1 MPKISV
7 LMPIYNVERYLREAL
22 LSVADQTLR
31 DIEILCINDGSTDD
45 SRAIAAE
52 FCKLDARFRLIDKP
66 NSGYGASM
74 NRGLAEAQGDYIAIL
89 EPDDIYEPTAL
100 ETLYKAAQISDADV
114 AKANYWFYWSK
125 PQLKDKLI
133 QVVKPAWFED
143 AARIEH
149 LAVGSSSSCESSD
162 RKTSGGEASGH
173 EASGDADASSNPGT
187 PDGIACMVADPYEL
201 PGIFF
206 MIPSI
211 WSALY
216 KRSYLAEHNI
226 RFLETPGASF
236 QDLSFTFKV
245 FAYTH
250 KVCLVDVPVLHYR
263 QDNESSSVN
272 DPKKAYCVIEELAE
286 IDAVVEALE
295 KSESGS
301 AHVLEDYSGKIDA
314 SGLKDAES
322 KNINAGGYLSQIAY
336 RIAYDNYLWNYQRLA
351 PDVRKTFIQQ
361 GADDLRAKQA
371 DGYYNPEFFEP
382 YQQLNHDALM
392 KDVDAFDKAYPKTP
406 SLPAKAWYYFKLGG
420 PSALASILR
429 R

>member
-7 LMPIYNVERYLREAL
+7 LMPIYNVERYIREAL

-45 SRAIAAE
+45 SRAIVAE
-52 FCKLDARFRLIDKP
+52 FCKLDARFKLIDKP

-100 ETLYKAAQISDADV
+100 EALYKAAQVSDADV
-114 AKANYWFYWSK
+114 TKANYWFYWSK
-125 PQLKDKLI
+125 PQPKNKLI
-133 QVVKPAWFED
+133 QVVKPVWFED
-143 AARIEH
+143 AAQIEH
-149 LAVGSSSSCESSD
+149 HAVGSLVIGSNN
-162 RKTSGGEASGH
+162 
-173 EASGDADASSNPGT
+173 GDAS
-187 PDGIACMVADPYEL
+187 DGIACMVADPYEL

-250 KVCLVDVPVLHYR
+250 KVCLVDAPVLHYR

-286 IDAVVEALE
+286 IDAVVEALAVNNDLGDQVPI
-295 KSESGS
+295 KSQNTRMQRVVS
-301 AHVLEDYSGKIDA
+301 DQ
-314 SGLKDAES
+314 
-322 KNINAGGYLSQIAY
+322 YLSQIAY

-351 PDVRKTFIQQ
+351 PDVRKAFIQQ
-361 GADDLRAKQA
+361 GANDLRAKQA
-371 DGYYNPEFFEP
+371 DEYYNPEFFEP

>member
-1 MPKISV
+1 
-7 LMPIYNVERYLREAL
+7 MPIYNVERYIREAL

-45 SRAIAAE
+45 SRAIVAE

-100 ETLYKAAQISDADV
+100 EALYKAAQVSDADV
-114 AKANYWFYWSK
+114 TKANYWFYWSK
-125 PQLKDKLI
+125 PQPKDKLI

-143 AARIEH
+143 AVQIEH
-149 LAVGSSSSCESSD
+149 LAVGSLVIGSNN
-162 RKTSGGEASGH
+162 
-173 EASGDADASSNPGT
+173 GDAS
-187 PDGIACMVADPYEL
+187 DGIACMVADPYEL

-250 KVCLVDVPVLHYR
+250 KVCLVDAPVLHYR

-286 IDAVVEALE
+286 IDAVVEALAVNNDLGDQVPI
-295 KSESGS
+295 KSQNTRMQRVVS
-301 AHVLEDYSGKIDA
+301 DQ
-314 SGLKDAES
+314 
-322 KNINAGGYLSQIAY
+322 YLSQIAY

-351 PDVRKTFIQQ
+351 PNVRKAFIQQ
-361 GADDLRAKQA
+361 GANDLRAKQA

>member
-45 SRAIAAE
+45 SRAIVAE

-74 NRGLAEAQGDYIAIL
+74 NRGLAEAQGDYVAIL

-100 ETLYKAAQISDADV
+100 EALYKAAQVSDADV
-114 AKANYWFYWSK
+114 TKANYWFYWSK
-125 PQLKDKLI
+125 PQPKDKLI

-143 AARIEH
+143 AVQIEH
-149 LAVGSSSSCESSD
+149 LAVGSLVIGSNN
-162 RKTSGGEASGH
+162 
-173 EASGDADASSNPGT
+173 GDAS
-187 PDGIACMVADPYEL
+187 DGIACMVADPYEL

-250 KVCLVDVPVLHYR
+250 KVCLVDAPVLHYR

-286 IDAVVEALE
+286 IDAVVEALAVNNDLGDQVPI
-295 KSESGS
+295 KSQNTRMQRVVS
-301 AHVLEDYSGKIDA
+301 DQ
-314 SGLKDAES
+314 
-322 KNINAGGYLSQIAY
+322 YLSQIAY

-351 PDVRKTFIQQ
+351 PNVRKAFIQQ
-361 GADDLRAKQA
+361 GANDLRAKQA

>member
-52 FCKLDARFRLIDKP
+52 FCKLDARFKLIDKP

-89 EPDDIYEPTAL
+89 EPDDIYESTAL
-100 ETLYKAAQISDADV
+100 EALYKAAQVSDADV
-114 AKANYWFYWSK
+114 TKANYWFYWSK
-125 PQLKDKLI
+125 PQPKDKLI
-133 QVVKPAWFED
+133 QVVKPAWFEN
-143 AARIEH
+143 ATQIEH
-149 LAVGSSSSCESSD
+149 LAVGSLVIGSNN
-162 RKTSGGEASGH
+162 
-173 EASGDADASSNPGT
+173 GDAS
-187 PDGIACMVADPYEL
+187 DGIACMVADPYEL

-216 KRSYLAEHNI
+216 KRSYLVEHSI

-250 KVCLVDVPVLHYR
+250 KVCLVDAPVLHYR

-286 IDAVVEALE
+286 IDAVVEALAVNNDLGDQVPI
-295 KSESGS
+295 KSQNTRMQRVVS
-301 AHVLEDYSGKIDA
+301 DQ
-314 SGLKDAES
+314 
-322 KNINAGGYLSQIAY
+322 YLSQIAY

-351 PDVRKTFIQQ
+351 QDVRKAFIQQ
-361 GADDLRAKQA
+361 GANDLRAKQA

>member
-7 LMPIYNVERYLREAL
+7 LMPIYNVERYIREAL

-45 SRAIAAE
+45 SRAIVAE

-100 ETLYKAAQISDADV
+100 EALYKAAQISDADV
-114 AKANYWFYWSK
+114 TKANYWFYWSK
-125 PQLKDKLI
+125 PQPKDKLI

-143 AARIEH
+143 AVQIEH
-149 LAVGSSSSCESSD
+149 LAVGSLVIGSNN
-162 RKTSGGEASGH
+162 
-173 EASGDADASSNPGT
+173 GDAS
-187 PDGIACMVADPYEL
+187 DGIACMVADPYEL

-250 KVCLVDVPVLHYR
+250 KVCLVDAPILHYR

-286 IDAVVEALE
+286 IDAVVEALAVNNDLGDQVPI
-295 KSESGS
+295 KSQNTRMQRVVS
-301 AHVLEDYSGKIDA
+301 DQ
-314 SGLKDAES
+314 
-322 KNINAGGYLSQIAY
+322 YLSQIAY

-351 PDVRKTFIQQ
+351 PDVRKAFIQQ
-361 GADDLRAKQA
+361 GANDLRAKQA

-392 KDVDAFDKAYPKTP
+392 KDVDAFDKAYPKTS

>member
-1 MPKISV
+1 
-7 LMPIYNVERYLREAL
+7 MPIYNVERYLREAL

-45 SRAIAAE
+45 SRAIVAE

-100 ETLYKAAQISDADV
+100 ETLYKAAQVSDADV
-114 AKANYWFYWSK
+114 TKANYWFYWSK
-125 PQLKDKLI
+125 PQPKDKLI

-143 AARIEH
+143 AAQIEH
-149 LAVGSSSSCESSD
+149 LAVGSLVIGSNN
-162 RKTSGGEASGH
+162 
-173 EASGDADASSNPGT
+173 GDAS
-187 PDGIACMVADPYEL
+187 DGIACMVADPYEL

-226 RFLETPGASF
+226 RFLETSGASF

-250 KVCLVDVPVLHYR
+250 KVCLVDAPILHYR

-286 IDAVVEALE
+286 IDAVVEALAVNNDLGDQVPI
-295 KSESGS
+295 KSQNTRMQRVVS
-301 AHVLEDYSGKIDA
+301 DQ
-314 SGLKDAES
+314 
-322 KNINAGGYLSQIAY
+322 YLSQIAY

-351 PDVRKTFIQQ
+351 PDVRKAFIQQ
-361 GADDLRAKQA
+361 GANDLRAKQA
-371 DGYYNPEFFEP
+371 IGHHNPEFFEP

-392 KDVDAFDKAYPKTP
+392 KDIDAFDKAYPKTP

>member
-1 MPKISV
+1 
-7 LMPIYNVERYLREAL
+7 MPIYNVERYLREAL

-45 SRAIAAE
+45 SRAIVAE

-100 ETLYKAAQISDADV
+100 EALYKAAQVSDADV
-114 AKANYWFYWSK
+114 TKANYWFYWSK
-125 PQLKDKLI
+125 PQPKDKLI

-143 AARIEH
+143 AVQIEH
-149 LAVGSSSSCESSD
+149 LAVGSLVIGSNN
-162 RKTSGGEASGH
+162 
-173 EASGDADASSNPGT
+173 GDAS
-187 PDGIACMVADPYEL
+187 DGIACMVADPYEL

-216 KRSYLAEHNI
+216 KRSYLAEHSI

-250 KVCLVDVPVLHYR
+250 KVCLVDAPVLHYR

-286 IDAVVEALE
+286 IDAVVEALAVNNDLGDQVPI
-295 KSESGS
+295 KSQNTRMQRVVS
-301 AHVLEDYSGKIDA
+301 DQ
-314 SGLKDAES
+314 
-322 KNINAGGYLSQIAY
+322 YLSQITY

-351 PDVRKTFIQQ
+351 PDVRKAFIQQ
-361 GADDLRAKQA
+361 GANDLRAKQA
-371 DGYYNPEFFEP
+371 DGYYNPELFEP
-382 YQQLNHDALM
+382 YQRLNHDALM

>member
-45 SRAIAAE
+45 SRAIVAE

-100 ETLYKAAQISDADV
+100 ETLYKAAQVSDADV

-125 PQLKDKLI
+125 PQPKDKLI

-143 AARIEH
+143 AVQIEH
-149 LAVGSSSSCESSD
+149 LAVGSLAIGSNNGDTSD
-162 RKTSGGEASGH
+162 TI
-173 EASGDADASSNPGT
+173 T
-187 PDGIACMVADPYEL
+187 YMVADPYEL

-216 KRSYLAEHNI
+216 KRSYLAEHSI

-250 KVCLVDVPVLHYR
+250 KVCLVDAPILHYR

-295 KSESGS
+295 EPGSGKELGSESIS
-301 AHVLEDYSGKIDA
+301 ADD
-314 SGLKDAES
+314 
-322 KNINAGGYLSQIAY
+322 YLSQIAY

-351 PDVRKTFIQQ
+351 PDVRKAFIQQ
-361 GADDLRAKQA
+361 GANDLRAKQA

-392 KDVDAFDKAYPKTP
+392 NDVDAFDKAYPKTP

>member
-7 LMPIYNVERYLREAL
+7 LMPIYNVERYIREAL

-45 SRAIAAE
+45 SRAIVAE

-100 ETLYKAAQISDADV
+100 ETLYKAAQVSDADV
-114 AKANYWFYWSK
+114 TKANYWFYWSK
-125 PQLKDKLI
+125 PQPKDKLI

-143 AARIEH
+143 VAQIEH
-149 LAVGSSSSCESSD
+149 LAVGSLVIGSNN
-162 RKTSGGEASGH
+162 
-173 EASGDADASSNPGT
+173 GDAS
-187 PDGIACMVADPYEL
+187 DGIACMVADPYEL

-216 KRSYLAEHNI
+216 KRSYLAEHSI

-250 KVCLVDVPVLHYR
+250 KVCLVDAPVLHYR

-286 IDAVVEALE
+286 IDAVVEALAVNNDLGDQVPI
-295 KSESGS
+295 KSQNTRMQRVVS
-301 AHVLEDYSGKIDA
+301 DQ
-314 SGLKDAES
+314 
-322 KNINAGGYLSQIAY
+322 YLSQIAY

-351 PDVRKTFIQQ
+351 PDVRKAFIQQ
-361 GADDLRAKQA
+361 GANDLRAKQA

>member
-22 LSVADQTLR
+22 LSVADQTLC

-52 FCKLDARFRLIDKP
+52 FCKLDARFKLIDKP

-100 ETLYKAAQISDADV
+100 EALYKAAQVSDADV
-114 AKANYWFYWSK
+114 TKANYWFYWSK
-125 PQLKDKLI
+125 PQPKDKLI
-133 QVVKPAWFED
+133 QVVKPAWFEN
-143 AARIEH
+143 ATQIEH
-149 LAVGSSSSCESSD
+149 LAVGSLVIGSNN
-162 RKTSGGEASGH
+162 
-173 EASGDADASSNPGT
+173 GDAS
-187 PDGIACMVADPYEL
+187 DGIACMVADPYEL

-250 KVCLVDVPVLHYR
+250 KVCLVDAPVLHYR

-286 IDAVVEALE
+286 IDAVVEALAVNNDLGDQVPI
-295 KSESGS
+295 KSQNTRMQRVVS
-301 AHVLEDYSGKIDA
+301 DQ
-314 SGLKDAES
+314 
-322 KNINAGGYLSQIAY
+322 YLSQIAY

-351 PDVRKTFIQQ
+351 PDVRKAFIQQ
-361 GADDLRAKQA
+361 GANDLRAKQA

>member
-45 SRAIAAE
+45 SRAIVAE
-52 FCKLDARFRLIDKP
+52 FCKLDARFKLIDKP

-114 AKANYWFYWSK
+114 TKANYWFYWSK
-125 PQLKDKLI
+125 PQPKDKLI
-133 QVVKPAWFED
+133 QVVKPAWLED
-143 AARIEH
+143 AAQIEH
-149 LAVGSSSSCESSD
+149 LAVGSLVIGSNN
-162 RKTSGGEASGH
+162 
-173 EASGDADASSNPGT
+173 GDAS
-187 PDGIACMVADPYEL
+187 DGIACMVADPYEL

-216 KRSYLAEHNI
+216 KRSYLAEHSI

-250 KVCLVDVPVLHYR
+250 KVCLVDAPVLHYR

-286 IDAVVEALE
+286 IDAVVEALAVNNDLGDQVPI
-295 KSESGS
+295 KSQNTRMQRVVS
-301 AHVLEDYSGKIDA
+301 DQ
-314 SGLKDAES
+314 
-322 KNINAGGYLSQIAY
+322 YLSQIAY

-351 PDVRKTFIQQ
+351 QDVRKAFIQQ
-361 GADDLRAKQA
+361 GANDLRAKQA

>member
-100 ETLYKAAQISDADV
+100 EALYKAAQISDADV
-114 AKANYWFYWSK
+114 TKANYWFYWSK
-125 PQLKDKLI
+125 PQPKDKLI

-143 AARIEH
+143 AVQIEH
-149 LAVGSSSSCESSD
+149 LVVGSLVIGSNNGDTSD
-162 RKTSGGEASGH
+162 T
-173 EASGDADASSNPGT
+173 
-187 PDGIACMVADPYEL
+187 IACMVADPYEL

-216 KRSYLAEHNI
+216 KRSYLAEHSI

-250 KVCLVDVPVLHYR
+250 KVCLVDAPVLHYR

-286 IDAVVEALE
+286 IDAVVEALAVNNDLGDQVPI
-295 KSESGS
+295 KSQNTRMQRVVS
-301 AHVLEDYSGKIDA
+301 DQ
-314 SGLKDAES
+314 
-322 KNINAGGYLSQIAY
+322 YLSQIAY

-351 PDVRKTFIQQ
+351 PDVRKAFIQQ
-361 GADDLRAKQA
+361 GADDLRAKQIK
-371 DGYYNPEFFEP
+371 GNYNPEFFEP

-392 KDVDAFDKAYPKTP
+392 NDVDAFDKAYPKTP

>member
-7 LMPIYNVERYLREAL
+7 LMPIYNVERYIREAL

-45 SRAIAAE
+45 SRAIVAE

-74 NRGLAEAQGDYIAIL
+74 NRGLAEAQGDYVAIL

-100 ETLYKAAQISDADV
+100 ETLYKAAQVSDADV
-114 AKANYWFYWSK
+114 TKANYWFYWSK
-125 PQLKDKLI
+125 PQPKDKLI

-143 AARIEH
+143 AAQIEH
-149 LAVGSSSSCESSD
+149 LAVGSLAIGSND
-162 RKTSGGEASGH
+162 
-173 EASGDADASSNPGT
+173 GDASDA
-187 PDGIACMVADPYEL
+187 IACMVADPYEL

-226 RFLETPGASF
+226 SFLETPGASF

-250 KVCLVDVPVLHYR
+250 KVCLVDAPILHYR

-301 AHVLEDYSGKIDA
+301 ARVLEDHSGKIEA
-314 SGLKDAES
+314 SGSKDAES

-351 PDVRKTFIQQ
+351 PDVRKAFIQQ

-371 DGYYNPEFFEP
+371 IGHYNPEFFEP

-392 KDVDAFDKAYPKTP
+392 NDVDAFDKAYPKTP

>member
-45 SRAIAAE
+45 SRAIIAE
-52 FCKLDARFRLIDKP
+52 FCKLDARFKLIDKP

-100 ETLYKAAQISDADV
+100 EALYKAAQVSDADV
-114 AKANYWFYWSK
+114 TKANYWFYWSK
-125 PQLKDKLI
+125 PQPKDKLI

-143 AARIEH
+143 AAQIEH
-149 LAVGSSSSCESSD
+149 LAVGSLAIGSNNGDTSD
-162 RKTSGGEASGH
+162 A
-173 EASGDADASSNPGT
+173 
-187 PDGIACMVADPYEL
+187 IACMVADPYEL

-250 KVCLVDVPVLHYR
+250 KVCLVDAPILHYR

-286 IDAVVEALE
+286 IDAVVEALK
-295 KSESGS
+295 KSELGS
-301 AHVLEDYSGKIDA
+301 VHVLEDHSDKIDA
-314 SGLKDAES
+314 SGSKDTES
-322 KNINAGGYLSQIAY
+322 KSINAGGYLSQIAY

-351 PDVRKTFIQQ
+351 PDVRKIFIRQ

-371 DGYYNPEFFEP
+371 IGHYNPEFFEP
-382 YQQLNHDALM
+382 YQRLNHDALM
-392 KDVDAFDKAYPKTP
+392 NDVDAFDKAYPKTP

>member
-1 MPKISV
+1 MVILP
-7 LMPIYNVERYLREAL
+7 MGLR
-22 LSVADQTLR
+22 
-31 DIEILCINDGSTDD
+31 
-45 SRAIAAE
+45 
-52 FCKLDARFRLIDKP
+52 
-66 NSGYGASM
+66 
-74 NRGLAEAQGDYIAIL
+74 
-89 EPDDIYEPTAL
+89 
-100 ETLYKAAQISDADV
+100 
-114 AKANYWFYWSK
+114 
-125 PQLKDKLI
+125 
-133 QVVKPAWFED
+133 AW
-143 AARIEH
+143 
-149 LAVGSSSSCESSD
+149 L
-162 RKTSGGEASGH
+162 
-173 EASGDADASSNPGT
+173 
-187 PDGIACMVADPYEL
+187 L

-250 KVCLVDVPVLHYR
+250 KVCLVNAPILHYR

-286 IDAVVEALE
+286 INTVVEALAVNNDLGDQVPI
-295 KSESGS
+295 KSQNTRMQRVVS
-301 AHVLEDYSGKIDA
+301 DQ
-314 SGLKDAES
+314 
-322 KNINAGGYLSQIAY
+322 YLSQIAY

-351 PDVRKTFIQQ
+351 QEVRKAFIQQ
-361 GADDLRAKQA
+361 GANDLRAKQA

-420 PSALASILR
+420 PKALMSILR

>member
-7 LMPIYNVERYLREAL
+7 LMPIYNVERYIREAL

-45 SRAIAAE
+45 SRAIVAE

-114 AKANYWFYWSK
+114 TKANYWFYWSK
-125 PQLKDKLI
+125 PQPKDKLI

-143 AARIEH
+143 AAQIEH
-149 LAVGSSSSCESSD
+149 LAVGSLVIGSNN
-162 RKTSGGEASGH
+162 
-173 EASGDADASSNPGT
+173 GDAS
-187 PDGIACMVADPYEL
+187 DGIACMVADPYEL

-226 RFLETPGASF
+226 RFLETSGASF

-250 KVCLVDVPVLHYR
+250 KVCLVDAPILHYR

-286 IDAVVEALE
+286 IDAVVEALAVNNDLGDQVPI
-295 KSESGS
+295 KSQNTRMQRVVS
-301 AHVLEDYSGKIDA
+301 DQ
-314 SGLKDAES
+314 
-322 KNINAGGYLSQIAY
+322 YLSQIAY

-351 PDVRKTFIQQ
+351 PDVRKAFIQQ
-361 GADDLRAKQA
+361 GANDLRAKQA

>member
-22 LSVADQTLR
+22 LSMANQTLR

-45 SRAIAAE
+45 SRAIVAE

-114 AKANYWFYWSK
+114 TKANYWFYWSK
-125 PQLKDKLI
+125 PQPKDKLI

-143 AARIEH
+143 VAQIEH
-149 LAVGSSSSCESSD
+149 LAVGSLVIGSNN
-162 RKTSGGEASGH
+162 
-173 EASGDADASSNPGT
+173 GDAS
-187 PDGIACMVADPYEL
+187 DGIACMVADPYEL

-216 KRSYLAEHNI
+216 KRSYLAEHSI

-250 KVCLVDVPVLHYR
+250 KVCLVDAPILHYR

-286 IDAVVEALE
+286 IDAVVEALAVNNDLGDQVPI
-295 KSESGS
+295 KSQNTRMQRVVS
-301 AHVLEDYSGKIDA
+301 DQ
-314 SGLKDAES
+314 
-322 KNINAGGYLSQIAY
+322 YLSQIAY

-351 PDVRKTFIQQ
+351 PDARKAFIQQ
-361 GADDLRAKQA
+361 GANDLRAKQA

>member
-7 LMPIYNVERYLREAL
+7 LMPIYNVERYLHEAL

-100 ETLYKAAQISDADV
+100 ETLYKAAQVSDADV
-114 AKANYWFYWSK
+114 TKANYWFYWSK
-125 PQLKDKLI
+125 PQPKDKLI
-133 QVVKPAWFED
+133 QVVKQAWFED
-143 AARIEH
+143 AAQIEH
-149 LAVGSSSSCESSD
+149 LAVGSLAIGSNN
-162 RKTSGGEASGH
+162 
-173 EASGDADASSNPGT
+173 GDT
-187 PDGIACMVADPYEL
+187 FDGIACMVADPYEL

-250 KVCLVDVPVLHYR
+250 KVCLVNAPILHYR

-286 IDAVVEALE
+286 IDAVVEVLE
-295 KSESGS
+295 EPGSGKELGSESIS
-301 AHVLEDYSGKIDA
+301 ADD
-314 SGLKDAES
+314 
-322 KNINAGGYLSQIAY
+322 YLSQIAY

-351 PDVRKTFIQQ
+351 PDVRKAFIQQ
-361 GADDLRAKQA
+361 GANDLRAKQT

-420 PSALASILR
+420 PKALMSILR

>member
-7 LMPIYNVERYLREAL
+7 LMPIYNVERYIREAL

-45 SRAIAAE
+45 SRAIVAE

-100 ETLYKAAQISDADV
+100 ETLYKAAQVSDADV
-114 AKANYWFYWSK
+114 TKANYWFYWSK
-125 PQLKDKLI
+125 PQPKDKLI

-143 AARIEH
+143 AVQIEH
-149 LAVGSSSSCESSD
+149 LAVGSLVIGSNN
-162 RKTSGGEASGH
+162 
-173 EASGDADASSNPGT
+173 GDAS
-187 PDGIACMVADPYEL
+187 DGIACMVADPYEL

-250 KVCLVDVPVLHYR
+250 KVCLVDAPVLHYR

-286 IDAVVEALE
+286 IDAVVEALAVNNDLGDQVPI
-295 KSESGS
+295 KSQNTRMQRVVS
-301 AHVLEDYSGKIDA
+301 DQ
-314 SGLKDAES
+314 
-322 KNINAGGYLSQIAY
+322 YLSQIAY
-336 RIAYDNYLWNYQRLA
+336 RIAYDNYLWDYQRLA
-351 PDVRKTFIQQ
+351 PDVRKAFIQQ
-361 GADDLRAKQA
+361 GANDLRAKQA

>member
-45 SRAIAAE
+45 SRAIVAE

-100 ETLYKAAQISDADV
+100 ETLYKAAEVSDADV
-114 AKANYWFYWSK
+114 TKANYWFYWSK
-125 PQLKDKLI
+125 PQPKDKLI

-143 AARIEH
+143 AAQIEH
-149 LAVGSSSSCESSD
+149 LAVGSLVIGSNN
-162 RKTSGGEASGH
+162 
-173 EASGDADASSNPGT
+173 GDAS
-187 PDGIACMVADPYEL
+187 DGIACMVADPYEL

-226 RFLETPGASF
+226 RFLETSGASF

-250 KVCLVDVPVLHYR
+250 KVCLVDAPILHYR

-286 IDAVVEALE
+286 IDAVVEALAVNNDLGDQVPI
-295 KSESGS
+295 KSQNTRMQRVVS
-301 AHVLEDYSGKIDA
+301 DQ
-314 SGLKDAES
+314 
-322 KNINAGGYLSQIAY
+322 YLSQIAY

-351 PDVRKTFIQQ
+351 PDVRKAFIQQ
-361 GADDLRAKQA
+361 GANDLRAKQA

>member
-45 SRAIAAE
+45 SRAIVAE

-114 AKANYWFYWSK
+114 TKANYWFYWSK
-125 PQLKDKLI
+125 PQPKDKLI

-143 AARIEH
+143 AAQIEH
-149 LAVGSSSSCESSD
+149 LAVGSLVIGSNN
-162 RKTSGGEASGH
+162 
-173 EASGDADASSNPGT
+173 GDAS
-187 PDGIACMVADPYEL
+187 DGVACMVADPYEL
-201 PGIFF
+201 PGVFF

-250 KVCLVDVPVLHYR
+250 KVCLVDAPILHYR

-286 IDAVVEALE
+286 IDAVVEALAVNNDLGDQVPI
-295 KSESGS
+295 KSQ
-301 AHVLEDYSGKIDA
+301 
-314 SGLKDAES
+314 
-322 KNINAGGYLSQIAY
+322 NARMQRVVSDQYLSQIAY

-351 PDVRKTFIQQ
+351 PDVRKAFIQQ
-361 GADDLRAKQA
+361 GANDLRAKQA

>member
-31 DIEILCINDGSTDD
+31 DIEILCINDGSTDG
-45 SRAIAAE
+45 SRAIVAE

-100 ETLYKAAQISDADV
+100 ETLYKAAQVSDADV
-114 AKANYWFYWSK
+114 TKANYWFYWSK
-125 PQLKDKLI
+125 PQPKDKLI

-143 AARIEH
+143 AAQIEH
-149 LAVGSSSSCESSD
+149 LAVGSLVIGSNN
-162 RKTSGGEASGH
+162 
-173 EASGDADASSNPGT
+173 GDAS
-187 PDGIACMVADPYEL
+187 DGIACMVADPYEL

-226 RFLETPGASF
+226 RFLETSGASF

-250 KVCLVDVPVLHYR
+250 KVCLVDAPILHYR

-286 IDAVVEALE
+286 IDAVVEALAVNNDLGDQVPI
-295 KSESGS
+295 KSQNTRMQRVVS
-301 AHVLEDYSGKIDA
+301 DQ
-314 SGLKDAES
+314 
-322 KNINAGGYLSQIAY
+322 YLSQIAY

-351 PDVRKTFIQQ
+351 PDVRKAFIQQ
-361 GADDLRAKQA
+361 GANDLRAKQA

-382 YQQLNHDALM
+382 YQQLNHDVLM

>member
-45 SRAIAAE
+45 SRAIVAE

-100 ETLYKAAQISDADV
+100 ETLYKAAQVSDADV
-114 AKANYWFYWSK
+114 TKANYWFYWSK
-125 PQLKDKLI
+125 PQPKDKLI

-143 AARIEH
+143 AAQIEH
-149 LAVGSSSSCESSD
+149 LAVGSLVIGSNN
-162 RKTSGGEASGH
+162 
-173 EASGDADASSNPGT
+173 GDAS
-187 PDGIACMVADPYEL
+187 DGIACMVADPYEL

-226 RFLETPGASF
+226 RFLETSGASF

-250 KVCLVDVPVLHYR
+250 KVCLVDAPILHYR

-286 IDAVVEALE
+286 IDAVVEALAVNNDLGDQVPI
-295 KSESGS
+295 KSQNTRMQRVVS
-301 AHVLEDYSGKIDA
+301 DQ
-314 SGLKDAES
+314 
-322 KNINAGGYLSQIAY
+322 YLSQIAY

-351 PDVRKTFIQQ
+351 PDVRKAFIQQ
-361 GADDLRAKQA
+361 GANDLRAKQA

>member
-7 LMPIYNVERYLREAL
+7 LMPIYNVERYLHEAL

-45 SRAIAAE
+45 SRAIVAE

-114 AKANYWFYWSK
+114 TKANYWFYWSK
-125 PQLKDKLI
+125 PQPKDKLI

-143 AARIEH
+143 AAQIEH
-149 LAVGSSSSCESSD
+149 LAVGSLVIGSNN
-162 RKTSGGEASGH
+162 
-173 EASGDADASSNPGT
+173 GDAS
-187 PDGIACMVADPYEL
+187 DGIACMVADPYEL

-226 RFLETPGASF
+226 RFLETSGASF

-250 KVCLVDVPVLHYR
+250 KVCLVDAPILHYR

-286 IDAVVEALE
+286 IDAVVEALAVNNDLGDQVPI
-295 KSESGS
+295 KSQNTRMQRVVS
-301 AHVLEDYSGKIDA
+301 DQ
-314 SGLKDAES
+314 
-322 KNINAGGYLSQIAY
+322 YLSQIAY

-351 PDVRKTFIQQ
+351 PDVRKAFIQQ
-361 GADDLRAKQA
+361 GANDLRAKQA
-371 DGYYNPEFFEP
+371 DGYYNSEFFEP

>member
-7 LMPIYNVERYLREAL
+7 LMPIYNVERYIREAL

-45 SRAIAAE
+45 SRAIVAE

-100 ETLYKAAQISDADV
+100 ETLYKAAQVSDADV

-125 PQLKDKLI
+125 PQPKDKLI
-133 QVVKPAWFED
+133 QVVKPAWFEN
-143 AARIEH
+143 AAQIEH
-149 LAVGSSSSCESSD
+149 HAVGSSSSCELSD
-162 RKTSGGEASGH
+162 HKTSGYG
-173 EASGDADASSNPGT
+173 ASGDADASSDSGI

-272 DPKKAYCVIEELAE
+272 NPKKAYCVIEELAE
-286 IDAVVEALE
+286 IDVVVEALE
-295 KSESGS
+295 
-301 AHVLEDYSGKIDA
+301 
-314 SGLKDAES
+314 
-322 KNINAGGYLSQIAY
+322 NTNADSYLSQIAY

-351 PDVRKTFIQQ
+351 QDVRKAFIQQ
-361 GADDLRAKQA
+361 GVDDLHAKQA

>member
-45 SRAIAAE
+45 SRAIVAE

-74 NRGLAEAQGDYIAIL
+74 NRGLAEAQGDYVAIL

-100 ETLYKAAQISDADV
+100 EALYKAAQVSDADV
-114 AKANYWFYWSK
+114 TKANYWFYWSK
-125 PQLKDKLI
+125 PQPKDKLI

-143 AARIEH
+143 AAQIEH
-149 LAVGSSSSCESSD
+149 LAVGLLVIGSNN
-162 RKTSGGEASGH
+162 
-173 EASGDADASSNPGT
+173 GDAS
-187 PDGIACMVADPYEL
+187 DGIACMVADPYEL

-216 KRSYLAEHNI
+216 KRSYLAEHSI
-226 RFLETPGASF
+226 CFLETPGASF

-250 KVCLVDVPVLHYR
+250 KVCLVDAPVLHYR

-286 IDAVVEALE
+286 IDAVVEALAVNNDLGDQVPI
-295 KSESGS
+295 KSQNTRMQRVVS
-301 AHVLEDYSGKIDA
+301 DQ
-314 SGLKDAES
+314 
-322 KNINAGGYLSQIAY
+322 YLSQIAY

-351 PDVRKTFIQQ
+351 PDVRKAFIQQ
-361 GADDLRAKQA
+361 GANDLRAKQA

-382 YQQLNHDALM
+382 YQQLNHDVLM

>member
-45 SRAIAAE
+45 SRAIVAE
-52 FCKLDARFRLIDKP
+52 FCKLDARFKLIDKP

-114 AKANYWFYWSK
+114 TKANYWFYWSK
-125 PQLKDKLI
+125 PQPKDKLI

-143 AARIEH
+143 AAQIEH
-149 LAVGSSSSCESSD
+149 LAVGSLVIGSNN
-162 RKTSGGEASGH
+162 
-173 EASGDADASSNPGT
+173 GDAS
-187 PDGIACMVADPYEL
+187 DGIACMVADPYEL

-216 KRSYLAEHNI
+216 KRSYLAEHSI

-250 KVCLVDVPVLHYR
+250 KVRLVDAPVLHYR

-295 KSESGS
+295 
-301 AHVLEDYSGKIDA
+301 
-314 SGLKDAES
+314 
-322 KNINAGGYLSQIAY
+322 NTNADSYLSQIAY

-351 PDVRKTFIQQ
+351 QDVRKAFIQQ
-361 GADDLRAKQA
+361 GANDLRAKQA

-406 SLPAKAWYYFKLGG
+406 ALPAKAWYYFKLGG